1 MFVDPVRHVA
11 LSHISQYHIRRERA
25 SVFVR
30 FDRELKNHDEC
41 CVIAL
46 MLAPHYGKAKSD
58 EVVFRFGIGS
68 DGSAQCSRRLRRFVP
83 LSETKTGEMVV
94 CRSLKCPKSPYPSY
108 VKSIINSNPSQKR
121 DPGVHREC
129 LRALV
134 DQLGDVVA
142 RKQARHAAQ
151 FACEHTHTLHV
162 NGGLQ
167 RRNKYCVYKQNVR

>member
-1 MFVDPVRHVA
+1 MDLRNA
-11 LSHISQYHIRRERA
+11 LT
-25 SVFVR
+25 
-30 FDRELKNHDEC
+30 
-41 CVIAL
+41 
-46 MLAPHYGKAKSD
+46 G
-58 EVVFRFGIGS
+58 G
-68 DGSAQCSRRLRRFVP
+68 LRRFVP
-83 LSETKTGEMVV
+83 LSETK
-94 CRSLKCPKSPYPSY
+94 
-108 VKSIINSNPSQKR
+108 NPGDGCMQKR